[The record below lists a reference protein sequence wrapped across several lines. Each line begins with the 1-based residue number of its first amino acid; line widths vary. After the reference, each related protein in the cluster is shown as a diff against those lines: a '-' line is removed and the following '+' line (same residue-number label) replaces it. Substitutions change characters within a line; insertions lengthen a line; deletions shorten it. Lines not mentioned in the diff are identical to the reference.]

1 MRTLQKFL
9 LVLFVFCAGA
19 HAWAQNVRVAGTV
32 ADNQGEPIPGA
43 VLIGSGNVNAITDLD
58 GKFSLS
64 VPTGSEVKVTC
75 LGYLPFSFKAKAAT
89 AMKVTLMEDHENLEE
104 SVVVGYGVQKKAVI
118 TGSVTNVS
126 SKEILTTTANDLVT
140 KLQGKVSG
148 LNIRNNTATP

>member
-1 MRTLQKFL
+1 MKKL
-9 LVLFVFCAGA
+9 LKVLLILAALLACAPA
-19 HAWAQNVRVAGTV
+19 FAQSVRIAGTV

-43 VLIGSGNVNAITDLD
+43 VLIGPGNANAITDLD

-64 VPTGSEVKVTC
+64 VPSGAEVKVTC
-75 LGYLPFSFKAKAAT
+75 LGYLPYTFKAKGAT
-89 AMKVTLMEDHENLEE
+89 GLKLTLMEDHENLEE

-140 KLQGKVSG
+140 
-148 LNIRNNTATP
+148 